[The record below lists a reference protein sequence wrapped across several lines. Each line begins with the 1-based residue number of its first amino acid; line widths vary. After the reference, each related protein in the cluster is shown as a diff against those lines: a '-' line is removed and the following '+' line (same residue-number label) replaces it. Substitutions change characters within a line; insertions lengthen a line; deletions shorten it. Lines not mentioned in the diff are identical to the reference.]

1 MAMGFNQRIM
11 IVDADLWNLRLCT
24 SIASEMGFE
33 VSVRYWGSEG
43 AYGEPGAIARPE
55 DKAANIYLISLDCG
69 YACDSRIHELV
80 RTTVSPII
88 FMSKSIERRSAWEAE
103 IGAMG
108 FEFAR
113 IPINVKYLR
122 SILKFCA
129 RREPRADAR
138 IYPMSLPACSS
149 NVEID
154 VKGRTVRSESGA
166 SAKLT
171 EREALLL
178 GALVRAQGASV
189 SREALARLGG
199 TASNETIIRSV
210 DVHISNLRRK
220 LREAKIVGLE
230 IKSSRNKGYWLSMT
244 N

>member
-33 VSVRYWGSEG
+33 VSVRYWGPEG

-103 IGAMG
+103 LGAMT

-122 SILKFCA
+122 TILEFCVT
-129 RREPRADAR
+129 REPRADAR
-138 IYPMSLPACSS
+138 IKPKSLPARSS

-166 SAKLT
+166 SANLT

-189 SREALARLGG
+189 PREALARFGG
-199 TASNETIIRSV
+199 TNSNDGIMRSV
-210 DVHISNLRRK
+210 DVHLSNLRRK